1 LKLEL
6 ALALTLI
13 LLPVRASATEKAGWL
28 GPGTVSCPEF
38 VEACRQNSK
47 DETLFF
53 SWALGFMSG
62 LNTELLQHGETNL
75 NGLPIGAQKEF
86 IRSYCKDHPKA
97 PYFEAVFKLF
107 DKMRHDQ
114 GLPSYVQ
121 TWHEPKSR

>member
-1 LKLEL
+1 
-6 ALALTLI
+6 
-13 LLPVRASATEKAGWL
+13 
-28 GPGTVSCPEF
+28 
-38 VEACRQNSK
+38 
-47 DETLFF
+47 
-53 SWALGFMSG
+53 MSG

-75 NGLPIGAQKEF
+75 NGLPIDAQKEF

-121 TWHEPKSR
+121 TCHEPKSR